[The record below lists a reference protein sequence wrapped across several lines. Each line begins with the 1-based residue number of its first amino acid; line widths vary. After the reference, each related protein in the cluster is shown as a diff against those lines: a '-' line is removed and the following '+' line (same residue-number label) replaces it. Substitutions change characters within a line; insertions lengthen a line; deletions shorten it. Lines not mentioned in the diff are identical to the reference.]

1 MNDFLEPVFQFLKR
15 FEKVTKNTDL
25 LIAFGVL
32 GILTVMIIPL
42 PPIMLDISLTFSLAI
57 SVLILLVSIYSKN
70 VLEFSSFPS
79 LLLLTTLFRLSLNV
93 ATTRLILSHGHEGPK
108 AAGDV
113 INAFGNF
120 VVGNNYVIGFIVFMI
135 LIVIN
140 FIVITK
146 GSGRVAE
153 VAARFTL
160 DAMPGKQMSID
171 ADLNAG
177 LINESE
183 ARKRRKEIERE
194 ADFYGSMDG
203 ASKFVRGDAIAGIVI
218 MIINVVGGLLI
229 GVIQKDLDFATAAKY
244 YTMLTIGDGLLAQ
257 IPALII
263 STAAGMIVTRSAG
276 NDDNMGQEVVS
287 QLFISTRA
295 VYISAA
301 VLLLLGIVPGLP
313 TVPFFA
319 IGLFLATMAWVIDKY
334 KAESISEEKK
344 KKEASIAAPK
354 KENVESLL
362 PLDLV
367 ELEVGYGLIQ
377 VVESNKSGDLLERI
391 VSIRKQF
398 ALDLGIIVPSVHIRD
413 NLQLGP
419 GDYQLMIKGNRVG
432 GGTLKSDYMLAMD
445 PGNVSDPIEGI
456 PTKEPAFG
464 LDALWIHPSRKEQAE
479 MSGYTVVDL
488 PTVMATHLTEILRTH
503 AHELLG
509 RQEASQLIENF
520 KKINP
525 KVVEELIPDMLPL
538 GSVVRVMQNLLKEQV
553 SIRDLLTVF
562 ETLADEAPKQK
573 DVEVLTEGVRKGLSR
588 AITRK
593 YTNDAGRI
601 PVMTLHPNIE
611 ESIANSLLQ
620 TEQGVQLVMDPQT
633 AHHLINQ
640 IAITVE
646 QNPEIAGQP
655 ILLASPMSRR
665 HLFKLTHRFIPQ
677 LIILSHN
684 ELSNDA
690 HIQSVATVEI
700 THAS

>member
-1 MNDFLEPVFQFLKR
+1 MNEFLEPIFQFLKR
-15 FEKVTKNTDL
+15 FEKITKNTDL
-25 LIAFGVL
+25 FIAFG
-32 GILTVMIIPL
+32 ILAILAVMIIPL
-42 PPIMLDISLTFSLAI
+42 PPVLLDISLTFSLAI
-57 SVLILLVSIYSKN
+57 SILILLVSIYAKN
-70 VLEFSSFPS
+70 VLDFTSFPS

-120 VVGNNYVIGFIVFMI
+120 VVGNNYVIGFIVFLI

-177 LINESE
+177 LINEAE
-183 ARKRRKEIERE
+183 ARKRRKEIEKE

-218 MIINVVGGLLI
+218 MVINVVGGLLI
-229 GVIQKDLDFATAAKY
+229 GIIQKNLDFTTAAKY

-276 NDDNMGQEVVS
+276 NEDNMGAEVAS
-287 QLFISTRA
+287 QLFSSTRA
-295 VYISAA
+295 VYISGG
-301 VLLLLGIVPGLP
+301 VLLLLGMVPGLP
-313 TVPFFA
+313 TIPFFA
-319 IGLFLATMAWVIDKY
+319 IGIFLATMAWVIDKY
-334 KAESISEEKK
+334 KEENTRDEKK
-344 KKEASIAAPK
+344 KAETAAAAPK
-354 KENVESLL
+354 KENVEALL

-377 VVESNKSGDLLERI
+377 VVESSKSGDLLERI

-419 GDYQLMIKGNRVG
+419 GDYQLLIKGNRIG
-432 GGTLKSDYMLAMD
+432 GGALKADYMLAMD

-479 MSGYTVVDL
+479 MAGYTVVDL

-509 RQEASQLIENF
+509 RQEANQLIENF
-520 KKINP
+520 KKVSP
-525 KVVEELIPDMLPL
+525 KVVEELIPDLLPL
-538 GSVVRVMQNLLKEQV
+538 GSVVRVLQNLLKEQV
-553 SIRDLLTVF
+553 SIRDLLTIF

-573 DVEVLTEGVRKGLSR
+573 DVEILTEAVRKGLSR
-588 AITRK
+588 SITRK
-593 YTNDAGRI
+593 YTNDVGRI
-601 PVMTLHPNIE
+601 PVMTLHPHIE
-611 ESIANSLLQ
+611 ENIANSLLQ

-633 AHHLINQ
+633 AHQLINQ
-640 IAITVE
+640 IAQAVE
-646 QNPEIAGQP
+646 NNPEIAGQP
-655 ILLASPMSRR
+655 ILLASPMARR
-665 HLFKLTHRFIPQ
+665 HIFKLTHRFIPQ
-677 LIILSHN
+677 LIVLSHN
-684 ELSNDA
+684 ELSSDA
-690 HIQSVATVEI
+690 HIQSVATVEM